1 MSDVEIP
8 QVDPAVDAAPTED
21 EAPIIH
27 PKATPIES
35 RFLYVDVAAARAKQ
49 LRKGASVRLDATAPR
64 ATKPERLA
72 MEEVNQ
78 RLVEWDL
85 PEFAV
90 LNEKR

>member
-1 MSDVEIP
+1 MSENEIP
-8 QVDPAVDAAPTED
+8 TDHLAE
-21 EAPIIH
+21 PIVVER
-27 PKATPIES
+27 PQGRPIES

-49 LRKGASVRLDATAPR
+49 LRKGASVRLDAAAPR

>member
-1 MSDVEIP
+1 MSEHDLPTDPQGETETTPVERP
-8 QVDPAVDAAPTED
+8 QGRV
-21 EAPIIH
+21 
-27 PKATPIES
+27 IES

-49 LRKGASVRLDATAPR
+49 LRKGATVRLEAGVAR

-90 LNEKR
+90 LVDRR

>member
-1 MSDVEIP
+1 MSENEIP
-8 QVDPAVDAAPTED
+8 TGPQADPIVVERPQGR
-21 EAPIIH
+21 
-27 PKATPIES
+27 PIES

>member
-1 MSDVEIP
+1 MSEIDALPTTESDVEP
-8 QVDPAVDAAPTED
+8 VERPLGR
-21 EAPIIH
+21 
-27 PKATPIES
+27 PIES

-49 LRKGASVRLDATAPR
+49 LRKGATVRLDAGAPR

-85 PEFAV
+85 PEFV
-90 LNEKR
+90 VPTEKR

>member
-1 MSDVEIP
+1 MSENEIP
-8 QVDPAVDAAPTED
+8 TEPVAETAVVERPQGRL
-21 EAPIIH
+21 
-27 PKATPIES
+27 IES

-49 LRKGASVRLDATAPR
+49 LRKGATVRLDANAPR

-85 PEFAV
+85 PEFTA
-90 LNEKR
+90 LSEKR

>member
-1 MSDVEIP
+1 MSENEIP
-8 QVDPAVDAAPTED
+8 TEPQGETAVVERPQGR
-21 EAPIIH
+21 
-27 PKATPIES
+27 PIES

-49 LRKGASVRLDATAPR
+49 LRKGATVRLDANAPR

-90 LNEKR
+90 LSEKR

>member
-1 MSDVEIP
+1 MSENEVP
-8 QVDPAVDAAPTED
+8 TASQTDAAPVER
-21 EAPIIH
+21 PQGR
-27 PKATPIES
+27 PIES

-49 LRKGASVRLDATAPR
+49 LRKGATVRLDATAPR

-85 PEFAV
+85 PEFTAV
-90 LNEKR
+90 PEKR

>member
-1 MSDVEIP
+1 MSENEIP
-8 QVDPAVDAAPTED
+8 TEPQSEAVVVERPQARQ
-21 EAPIIH
+21 
-27 PKATPIES
+27 IES

-49 LRKGASVRLDATAPR
+49 LRKGATVRLDATAPR

-85 PEFAV
+85 PEFNV
-90 LNEKR
+90 LNDKR

>member
-1 MSDVEIP
+1 MPENEIP
-8 QVDPAVDAAPTED
+8 TDAPAES
-21 EAPIIH
+21 
-27 PKATPIES
+27 ATPVERPQGRVIES

-49 LRKGASVRLDATAPR
+49 LRKGATVRLDPGAPR

-85 PEFAV
+85 PDFAV
-90 LNEKR
+90 LSEKR

>member
-1 MSDVEIP
+1 MSENETIAEA
-8 QVDPAVDAAPTED
+8 PAETTPTERQLGRV
-21 EAPIIH
+21 
-27 PKATPIES
+27 IES

-49 LRKGASVRLDATAPR
+49 LRKGATVRLDAGSAR

-85 PEFAV
+85 PDFNV
-90 LNEKR
+90 LAEKR

>member
-1 MSDVEIP
+1 MSENENLTDAPVEP
-8 QVDPAVDAAPTED
+8 AAPVER
-21 EAPIIH
+21 PQGRV
-27 PKATPIES
+27 IES

-49 LRKGASVRLDATAPR
+49 LRKGATVRLDATAPR

-85 PEFAV
+85 PDFTV
-90 LNEKR
+90 LSEKR

>member
-1 MSDVEIP
+1 MSENEIP
-8 QVDPAVDAAPTED
+8 TDLQAEPTVVER
-21 EAPIIH
+21 PQGRL
-27 PKATPIES
+27 IES